1 MSVGIN
7 YRRNIY
13 VGNSV
18 AFLRFSGSVKKA
30 IDSSMADVPVEELM
44 RLFLLAVLPCDDED

>member
-1 MSVGIN
+1 MGLS
-7 YRRNIY
+7 
-13 VGNSV
+13 
-18 AFLRFSGSVKKA
+18 LRLFFFSTKVCKSIDLPLSLFKKA